1 MVPGQ
6 GISPHVFCQ
15 VILTFIISFVS
26 FKQVQ
31 LLANP
36 KPNTEHNADEM
47 LKSKAPQY
55 ARKIF
60 NFQNISAC
68 LHRVGLCTIWY
79 QFLKLSFER
88 PDVRVVQV
96 YEI

>member
-1 MVPGQ
+1 MAPGQ

-31 LLANP
+31 ILANP

-60 NFQNISAC
+60 NFQNISSSTSS
-68 LHRVGLCTIWY
+68 RVMYNLVPVSQTLVW
-79 QFLKLSFER
+79 R